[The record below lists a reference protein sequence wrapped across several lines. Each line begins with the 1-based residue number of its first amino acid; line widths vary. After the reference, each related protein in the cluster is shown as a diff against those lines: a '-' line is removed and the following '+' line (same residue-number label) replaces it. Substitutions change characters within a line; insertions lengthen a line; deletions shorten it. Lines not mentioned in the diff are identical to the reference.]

1 MPSERSSP
9 LDNALKARLDHRYG
23 RAGVLWT
30 SLETSRDL
38 IDFGSNDFLSLR
50 NSSELRSSFLK
61 ELTSETQEFSMG
73 SGRSRILDGNFNYEI
88 SLEREIS
95 EFHNAPNGLL
105 FTSGFDANVSLLACL
120 PQPGDVIIFDELI
133 HASSHDGMALSR
145 AGRRLPFFHNCLTD
159 FRRVLETCI
168 KEDEKVRK
176 GERNVFVTVEALY
189 SMDGDLAPLEMLLDL
204 LDNHLPFRNGHLIVD
219 EAHSNGV
226 IGARGRGL
234 VCDLGLESRV
244 FARLHT
250 FGKAPGCSGD
260 PEAIVLCS
268 SLVRLYLNNFARPHI
283 FTTAMSFPT
292 LAAIKA
298 SYSMLKDVKTELARE
313 QIRNLVL
320 DLHNRLHALV
330 AKFIAINSSHCP
342 IIAPKE
348 CPPGP
353 IIPLI
358 VPGRK
363 SLSLAAYCKD
373 QGYSVNA
380 VGPPIVPPDEERIRI
395 CVHAANTRSELDGL
409 VSAIE
414 EWLNH
419 AIKANEDMLSE
430 KPRL

>member
-1 MPSERSSP
+1 MPSEIASP

-30 SLETSRDL
+30 SPETSRDL

-50 NSSELRSSFLK
+50 NSSELRSSFLR

-95 EFHNAPNGLL
+95 EFHNAPDGLL

-120 PQPGDVIIFDELI
+120 PQPGDVVMFDELI

-145 AGRRLPFFHNCLTD
+145 AGRRLPFSHNCVTD

-189 SMDGDLAPLEMLLDL
+189 SMDGDLAPLVALLDL
-204 LDNHLPFRNGHLIVD
+204 LDHHLPFRNGHLIVD
-219 EAHSNGV
+219 EAHSNGI

-250 FGKAPGCSGD
+250 FGKAPGCSGGK
-260 PEAIVLCS
+260 L
-268 SLVRLYLNNFARPHI
+268 F
-283 FTTAMSFPT
+283 
-292 LAAIKA
+292 
-298 SYSMLKDVKTELARE
+298 
-313 QIRNLVL
+313 
-320 DLHNRLHALV
+320 
-330 AKFIAINSSHCP
+330 FI
-342 IIAPKE
+342 
-348 CPPGP
+348 
-353 IIPLI
+353 L
-358 VPGRK
+358 
-363 SLSLAAYCKD
+363 
-373 QGYSVNA
+373 
-380 VGPPIVPPDEERIRI
+380 
-395 CVHAANTRSELDGL
+395 
-409 VSAIE
+409 
-414 EWLNH
+414 
-419 AIKANEDMLSE
+419 
-430 KPRL
+430 